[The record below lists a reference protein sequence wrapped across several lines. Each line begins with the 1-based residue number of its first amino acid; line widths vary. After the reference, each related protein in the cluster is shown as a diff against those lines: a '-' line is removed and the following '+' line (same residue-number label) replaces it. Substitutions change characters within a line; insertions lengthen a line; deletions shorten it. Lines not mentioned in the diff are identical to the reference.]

1 MQLSFLSPFYL
12 WRCSHEK
19 NTRLST
25 PTQLQYLRSRVWEPG
40 NEAIHAQC
48 IIKVYTENTSKYSK
62 PGTEGLDLKVPQFFK
77 SLLTWDTV
85 QIHLLFLM
93 LQKKVCAERER
104 EISHISVNKDLNF
117 TQLQCSLVPRL
128 PGLAGRA
135 WERG

>member
-25 PTQLQYLRSRVWEPG
+25 PTQLQCLRSRVWEPG

-48 IIKVYTENTSKYSK
+48 VIKVYTENTSKYSK

-104 EISHISVNKDLNF
+104 DF
-117 TQLQCSLVPRL
+117 THFSQQRFKLHTVTM
-128 PGLAGRA
+128 
-135 WERG
+135 